1 MAAAI
6 QAVQIAVSHLGKTFS
21 AKGRTTVAFEDLTFH
36 INEGEFVCVLG
47 PSGCGKTTL
56 LRTIAGLERATQG
69 ELVIHPARTS
79 GHADI
84 GMVFQEHGL
93 FPWMSV
99 RDNIRFLLENNPRLA
114 GRDIDAIADKSI
126 GLVGLSGFADYLPH
140 QLSGGMR
147 QRVSIARSFANEPD
161 ILLMDEPFVFLDYQS
176 RLNLQAL
183 LLNIWQRSHKTIVFV
198 THDIEEAVL
207 LADRILV
214 MHAHPGKIKTI
225 IDIGLPR
232 PRDVLNT
239 RKLSA
244 YQQHVANILEL
255 SRAEFEGLE
264 TAGAPQAESHAD
276 L

>member
-1 MAAAI
+1 MQVSI
-6 QAVQIAVSHLGKTFS
+6 SHLGKTFF
-21 AKGRTTVAFEDLTFH
+21 AKGRATVAFEDLTFH

-56 LRTIAGLERATQG
+56 LRTIAGLESPSQG
-69 ELVIHPARTS
+69 ELVIQPARSS

-114 GRDIDAIADKSI
+114 GRDIDAIADEFI
-126 GLVGLSGFADYLPH
+126 GLVGLSSFSDYLPH

-176 RLNLQAL
+176 RLNLQSL
-183 LLNIWQRSHKTIVFV
+183 LLNIWQRTHKTVVFV

-225 IDIGLPR
+225 IEVGLPR

-239 RKLSA
+239 RKLAA

-255 SRAEFEGLE
+255 SRAEFEGLD
-264 TAGAPQAESHAD
+264 TAGAPQAEDHASI
-276 L
+276 